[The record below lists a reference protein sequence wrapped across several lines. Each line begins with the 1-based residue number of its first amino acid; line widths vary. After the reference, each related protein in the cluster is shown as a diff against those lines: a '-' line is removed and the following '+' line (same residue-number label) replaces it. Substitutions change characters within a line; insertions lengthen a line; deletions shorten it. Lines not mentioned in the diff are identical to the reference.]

1 MAGEFAG
8 DNTPELLSLVH
19 DITGMCVGG
28 GGSSSLPADAMFRK
42 DCTDLV
48 RRISLLSHLFE
59 EIKELNKIKGS
70 PSSSSSIALEDSW
83 SSDLVLALQSAKRL
97 LSIAK
102 DFSSNSDNSSVS
114 FRSDARFFVCDFC
127 FSNLDL

>member
-8 DNTPELLSLVH
+8 DNTPELLCLIH

-28 GGSSSLPADAMFRK
+28 GTDSSSITADAMFRK

-48 RRISLLSHLFE
+48 RRISLLTHLFE
-59 EIKELNKIKGS
+59 EIRELNKVNDS
-70 PSSSSSIALEDSW
+70 ASSSSVTVSNSEDSW

-97 LSIAK
+97 LHEAK
-102 DFSSNSDNSSVS
+102 NFSSNSSSVS
-114 FRSDARFFVCDFC
+114 FFDLILVSFGCGFVELF
-127 FSNLDL
+127 